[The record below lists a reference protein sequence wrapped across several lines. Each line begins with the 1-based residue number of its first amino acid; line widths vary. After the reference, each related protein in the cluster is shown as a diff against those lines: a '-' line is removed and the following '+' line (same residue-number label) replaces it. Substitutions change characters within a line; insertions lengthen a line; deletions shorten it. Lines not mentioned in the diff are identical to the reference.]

1 MSYVKAVLNRLSM
14 YAEIEE
20 FLEERLADAG
30 FAGIEIDKL
39 LTGPRINIYAL
50 KPGLIIGRKGTGIR
64 DLTEIL
70 SKKFKLHNLTVNV
83 IEVTNPELNPRIVA
97 QRIANAVQR
106 GVPFRRAA
114 MSALNSVM
122 RAGALGCEIVVS
134 GKIRS
139 ERAHF
144 EKFRE
149 GIVPKSGH
157 IREIAVK
164 EAVKHVLLKMGMY
177 GIKVRIAYKDAIPE
191 EFKLKEELKEV
202 KEGASSKG

>member
-114 MSALNSVM
+114 MAALNSVM
-122 RAGALGCEIVVS
+122 QAGALGCEIIIS

>member
-30 FAGIEIDKL
+30 FAEIEIDKL

-122 RAGALGCEIVVS
+122 QAGALGCEIVVS

-202 KEGASSKG
+202 KENASSKG